1 MAFLC
6 ILRPCQKWGDDAN
19 RPVIISTIHHVEAA
33 VYSVIQKCT
42 LLLYHISVL
51 QIARVETEIAKSYV
65 VRTLETILI
74 YRGSSNLRGFH
85 YCISHL
91 CDFWLMYTAN
101 VYRTIIGQLS
111 ENAL

>member
-1 MAFLC
+1 MYIDRIHNLYSMAFLC

-65 VRTLETILI
+65 VRTLETKST
-74 YRGSSNLRGFH
+74 YYMECLR
-85 YCISHL
+85 
-91 CDFWLMYTAN
+91 
-101 VYRTIIGQLS
+101 
-111 ENAL
+111 

>member
-33 VYSVIQKCT
+33 VCSVIQKCT

-51 QIARVETEIAKSYV
+51 QIARVETEIVKSYV
-65 VRTLETILI
+65 VCTLETIHWYKYFSQFLT
-74 YRGSSNLRGFH
+74 GSKLPSLGSKNLAWNMG
-85 YCISHL
+85 
-91 CDFWLMYTAN
+91 
-101 VYRTIIGQLS
+101 
-111 ENAL
+111 ENNTHFK